1 MARQVAW
8 AETAWRDLE
17 RIADYIAE
25 DSPGYAAAFVRRV
38 RDRARSLEEMAERG
52 RVVPELEEPTV
63 RELIVGS
70 YRLIYEIEAAD
81 VNVLGLIHGARDL
94 VALWGKESRSEPG
107 AS

>member
-1 MARQVAW
+1 VARQVAW

-52 RVVPELEEPTV
+52 RVVPELEEPAV

-70 YRLIYEIEAAD
+70 YRLIFEIDDAT
-81 VNVLGLIHGARDL
+81 VSILGLIHGARDL
-94 VALWGKESRSEPG
+94 ASLWGSGDRVP
-107 AS
+107 

>member
-1 MARQVAW
+1 VARQVAW

-38 RDRARSLEEMAERG
+38 RDHARSLEEMAERG
-52 RVVPELEEPTV
+52 RVVPELKELAV

-70 YRLIYEIEAAD
+70 YRLIYEIEGTD
-81 VNVLGLIHGARDL
+81 VHVLGLIHGARDL
-94 VALWGKESRSEPG
+94 ASLWGEGGRSEP
-107 AS
+107 